1 MSGLATAW
9 LATKKKTLHAT
20 ERDTPKVKQ
29 ARDAYRDEI
38 AELPVERFKF
48 IDESGANIA
57 MTRAFGRAVRGQRV
71 PDAVPK
77 NYGDNI
83 TILGSLS
90 RVGLD
95 AVMTINGPVD
105 TAVFRAYVNQ
115 VLVPT
120 LAAGDIVVMD
130 NLGSHKVAGI
140 RDSIE
145 GVGATLI
152 YLPPYSPDWS
162 PIEPCWSK
170 LKTFLR
176 AAKARTREALEQA
189 ICTAL
194 DTITTSDAR
203 GWFMHC
209 GYALH

>member
-1 MSGLATAW
+1 MATPYSVDLRRKILLA
-9 LATKKKTLHAT
+9 LEDGGKSQ
-20 ERDTPKVKQ
+20 R
-29 ARDAYRDEI
+29 EI
-38 AELPVERFKF
+38 AELFHVSLSFVETLLRRV
-48 IDESGANIA
+48 
-57 MTRAFGRAVRGQRV
+57 RATGRLEPKPAAGGQRV

-77 NYGDNI
+77 NCGDNI

-90 RVGLD
+90 CTGLE
-95 AVMTINGPVD
+95 AVMTINGAVD
-105 TAVFRAYVNQ
+105 AAVFRAYVNQ

-120 LAAGDIVVMD
+120 LAPGDIVVMD

-140 RDSIE
+140 REAIE
-145 GVGATLI
+145 GVGVTLI

-176 AAKARTREALEQA
+176 AAKARTREALTQA
-189 ICTAL
+189 IGAAF
-194 DTITTSDAR
+194 DTITASDAR

>member
-1 MSGLATAW
+1 MSGVANTRVA
-9 LATKKKTLHAT
+9 AKKKTFHAT
-20 ERDTPKVKQ
+20 ERDTAKVKQ
-29 ARDAYRDEI
+29 ARQAYRDEI
-38 AELPVERFKF
+38 ANLPLERFKF
-48 IDESGANIA
+48 LDESGANIA
-57 MTRAFGRAVRGQRV
+57 MTRLFGRAKRGERV
-71 PDAVPK
+71 ADAVPK

-90 RVGLD
+90 CAGLE
-95 AVMTINGPVD
+95 AVMTINGAVD
-105 TAVFRAYVNQ
+105 TAVFRAYVDQ

-120 LAAGDIVVMD
+120 LAPGDIVVMD

-140 RDSIE
+140 RDAIE
-145 GVGATLI
+145 AAGAILL

-176 AAKARTREALEQA
+176 AAKARTREALEEA
-189 ICTAL
+189 IRTAL
-194 DTITTSDAR
+194 DTITATDAR

>member
-1 MSGLATAW
+1 MT
-9 LATKKKTLHAT
+9 
-20 ERDTPKVKQ
+20 R
-29 ARDAYRDEI
+29 ARQTYRDEI
-38 AELPVERFKF
+38 AGLPLERFKF

-57 MTRAFGRAVRGQRV
+57 MTRLFGRAGRGQRV
-71 PDAVPK
+71 ADAVPK
-77 NYGDNI
+77 NHGDNI
-83 TILGSLS
+83 TMLGSLS
-90 RVGLD
+90 CTGLE

-120 LAAGDIVVMD
+120 LVPGDIVVMD

-140 RDSIE
+140 REAIE
-145 GVGATLI
+145 AAGASLW

-176 AAKARTREALEQA
+176 AAKARTRKALEDIIRVA
-189 ICTAL
+189 I
-194 DTITTSDAR
+194 DTITAADAR
-203 GWFMHC
+203 GWFLHC

>member
-1 MSGLATAW
+1 
-9 LATKKKTLHAT
+9 
-20 ERDTPKVKQ
+20 
-29 ARDAYRDEI
+29 
-38 AELPVERFKF
+38 
-48 IDESGANIA
+48 
-57 MTRAFGRAVRGQRV
+57 MTRLFGRAKRGERV
-71 PDAVPK
+71 ADAVPK

-90 RVGLD
+90 CAGLE
-95 AVMTINGPVD
+95 AVMTINGAVD
-105 TAVFRAYVNQ
+105 TAVFRAYVDQ

-120 LAAGDIVVMD
+120 LAPGDIVVMD

-140 RDSIE
+140 RDAIE
-145 GVGATLI
+145 AAGAILL

-176 AAKARTREALEQA
+176 AAKARTREALEEA
-189 ICTAL
+189 IRTAL
-194 DTITTSDAR
+194 DTITATDAR